1 MKKNAYIIF
10 FFALSVCFVMVY
22 YAGYYYATKKI
33 DQGDI
38 VKFNNS
44 QVTNNDIDGNI
55 KSVDLDDSKIISKD
69 TRYILESYNVETDE
83 INKETQDL
91 PIALIGLKREEL
103 INYISKNTSD
113 FANDGEEVINVQ
125 LISFSNKSIVLRRSF
140 TNIDIGQYSYWLKDK
155 NGFVIVYKSD
165 KETVYFNTS
174 IDSSLLPEDVRY
186 QLYHGINIKDIH
198 ELYNFLESFTS

>member
-1 MKKNAYIIF
+1 MKKNAYTIF
-10 FFALSVCFVMVY
+10 FFALSICFVMVY

-103 INYISKNTSD
+103 
-113 FANDGEEVINVQ
+113 
-125 LISFSNKSIVLRRSF
+125 

-155 NGFVIVYKSD
+155 DGFVIVYKSD